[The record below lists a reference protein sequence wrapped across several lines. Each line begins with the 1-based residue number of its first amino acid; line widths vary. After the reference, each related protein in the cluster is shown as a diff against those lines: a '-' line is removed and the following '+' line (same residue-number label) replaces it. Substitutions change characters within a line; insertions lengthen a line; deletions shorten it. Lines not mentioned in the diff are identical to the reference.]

1 MSQRI
6 FLQYAVTGMND
17 LLRPALY
24 KSYHEIVNLSNF
36 QSSDKN
42 LNVFDIVGPVCE
54 SSDCFFPKKPLI
66 YQKTIILPL

>member
-1 MSQRI
+1 
-6 FLQYAVTGMND
+6 MND

-36 QSSDKN
+36 PSSDKN

-54 SSDCFFPKKPLI
+54 SSDCFFPKKI
-66 YQKTIILPL
+66 Y